1 MDLPTDAL
9 PTARQFQEQMIAFI
23 RAFGLHRPDQTPCGR
38 SVSVAEAHALME
50 LTRTAP
56 LTQNDLAQ
64 RLRLEK
70 STISRLVA
78 QLDKRGWIT
87 RERNSHDGRALD
99 ITLTTDGTRI
109 ATDLA
114 TARQHTFDHL
124 LQAIPD
130 TKRTTVLQALTILT
144 EVLYDHH
151 ANES

>member
-1 MDLPTDAL
+1 MQLLTDIS

-38 SVSVAEAHALME
+38 SVSVAEAHTLME

-56 LTQNDLAQ
+56 LTQNDLAR

-70 STISRLVA
+70 STVSRLVA
-78 QLDKRGWIT
+78 QLDQRGWIT

-99 ITLTTDGTRI
+99 ITLTPEGTDI

-114 TARQHTFDHL
+114 TARQQIFDDL

-130 TKRTTVLQALTILT
+130 TKRATVLQALTILT
-144 EVLYDHH
+144 EALYDHH
-151 ANES
+151 ANDS